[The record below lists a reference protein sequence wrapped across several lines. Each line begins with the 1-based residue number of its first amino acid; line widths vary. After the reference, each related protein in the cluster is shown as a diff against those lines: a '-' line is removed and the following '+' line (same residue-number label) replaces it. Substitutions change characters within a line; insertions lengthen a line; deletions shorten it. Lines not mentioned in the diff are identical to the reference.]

1 MGCFLALAESLHYY
15 AVLVLVPIGLA
26 EAARFLRAREFRIGV
41 WLALLCGAVPL
52 VAFWPLLWRLRE
64 VYGAHYWARPAF
76 ASIAAMYGAYFETT
90 GRWGVAA
97 FAALAFGVVRV
108 ALPLSTETSQISPER
123 EDVFAEQ
130 LLILGLVGLPFVGY
144 VVTKMSQGG
153 FTFRYAL
160 PTLLGVPLALGYILP
175 RLKRSSIAAILTF
188 LLFAVGVREG
198 LFWLSY
204 IGHPGSGEAE
214 ADSIERLVAAAGHPE
229 LPVVV
234 SDGLQFLPL
243 AHYAEPDWQN
253 RFACVVDAKKAL
265 AYTRIDGLDVELV
278 ILRTLWPIHVYDFP
292 AFASRHPMFLLY
304 SDYSTED
311 PFDWWPAR
319 FVDDG
324 DSVRLVA
331 TDHNRKVYLVSL
343 NENPK

>member
-1 MGCFLALAESLHYY
+1 
-15 AVLVLVPIGLA
+15 
-26 EAARFLRAREFRIGV
+26 
-41 WLALLCGAVPL
+41 
-52 VAFWPLLWRLRE
+52 
-64 VYGAHYWARPAF
+64 
-76 ASIAAMYGAYFETT
+76 
-90 GRWGVAA
+90 
-97 FAALAFGVVRV
+97 
-108 ALPLSTETSQISPER
+108 
-123 EDVFAEQ
+123 
-130 LLILGLVGLPFVGY
+130 
-144 VVTKMSQGG
+144 MSQGG

-188 LLFAVGVREG
+188 LLFAVVVREG

-265 AYTRIDGLDVELV
+265 AYTHRRVG
-278 ILRTLWPIHVYDFP
+278 R
-292 AFASRHPMFLLY
+292 
-304 SDYSTED
+304 
-311 PFDWWPAR
+311 
-319 FVDDG
+319 
-324 DSVRLVA
+324 
-331 TDHNRKVYLVSL
+331 
-343 NENPK
+343 